1 QLFGGKFNEGF
12 VDVGQ
17 AAHVHIPGEAG
28 VVAAAELQAV
38 GGQVTNGAVYTPVYG
53 DLRIPGGKGRS
64 EEGDIVGGELRVP
77 EAGAHGDV
85 VHVVVQVAE
94 VLVLHGVVVA
104 DVAVIGFQVE
114 VVEFHFHGRHLEAA
128 FQVFHFK
135 PAAFFGGQLKVCVDA
150 VLHD

>member
-1 QLFGGKFNEGF
+1 
-12 VDVGQ
+12 
-17 AAHVHIPGEAG
+17 
-28 VVAAAELQAV
+28 
-38 GGQVTNGAVYTPVYG
+38 AVYTPVYG

-150 VLHD
+150 VLHDAAVGQGEVDIPEADVAGVEDAFGGGDGILEVVYPEEAVFDH